1 VTATLRGEK
10 GEPRHPFPGEAALRL
25 VSLGRAIGYGRP
37 LLLYYSYSVMPEAER
52 YQQYEVLRRGDGSLW
67 ELGRGAMGITYKA
80 YDTNLHCTVAL
91 KVINSTYLQND
102 TARQRFLREARAAA
116 ALRHPNVASV
126 FNLSTVE
133 DNYFYVMEFIDGE
146 TVDACVK
153 RKGHLEPEEALNIA
167 LQVARALAAAAKQ
180 RLVHRDLKPSN
191 LMLVDEEGESV
202 VKVIDFGLAKS
213 AKDAGE
219 DTGTLTMGG
228 FVGTPHFASPE
239 QVEEGDLDVRS
250 DIYSLG
256 ATLYFMVAGK
266 APFSGSVGQVMSQ
279 HLYKPIAIEPLADVP
294 RCVVSLIQ
302 RMLEKDRNQ
311 RPQTPRDLQNAIVDC
326 LGEIRGPSTR
336 DGRGAADEPPQPLS
350 PGALL
355 AQNYRLIEEL
365 RESPQGRHFLAED
378 VRRKRLVCLLI
389 LSQELASD
397 PQWFTRLQLAVERLR
412 NASHPTLRA
421 IYSLERAGGYSILVE
436 EHVVGPS
443 LLDLLRS
450 RSVLNAPEVVRL
462 LNLLAPLADHAR
474 ANQLEHVDLTLSGI
488 LFVHRGSTVSAI
500 QPDLLRRPLT
510 AWEQVEPKV
519 NPIDFSFAPSQ
530 TGTLTGL
537 ETRTQSAGAG
547 APRGS
552 GVRALSLLAYELLG
566 GPRDR
571 VEATGRYNPIA
582 ALTRDGNAVLRR
594 GLIDE
599 WSSAAELA
607 GQLAAAVGIR
617 QSAAPV
623 PESTAHVTSISTER
637 VTPEPLPRTPLPE
650 TPADLRPKR
659 TAMVSAWHLILAIG
673 LIAAVGIGGYLIYLS
688 LNQSRE
694 IVAPSQELAALSV
707 QSDPAG
713 ASILLDGKPPTG
725 PANTFTHVPF
735 GTHRLTATLDNY
747 EPIKQDIEVRS
758 GMAPNIPLKLT
769 PIQEIAALSV
779 QSDPAGASI
788 LLDGKPPSGPSNTFT
803 HVPFGTHQLT
813 ATLNDHEPIKQDLEV
828 RRWMA
833 PEIHLKLK
841 QSQEIASLSVQS
853 DPPGASILLD
863 GKPAPGPSNTFSHV
877 PFGTHQLIATLNDYE
892 PLNQDLEVRRGMA
905 PEIHLKLKQSQEFAA
920 LSVQSDPPGASIL
933 LDGKPPQMSP
943 NTFTHIPFGTHQLA
957 ATLENY
963 ESIKQEIEIRRGMN
977 PEIRLKFNKKAN
989 PIAEFVAETKK
1000 YDESSPQYLTAYVR
1014 LVQFVTTSKAANSG
1028 EYTKEL
1034 GRIIERLRT
1043 KAPPIG
1049 KNEFSI
1055 SFKESIKDAASL
1067 DILPAIIWL
1076 AENEKGSESLS
1087 LFLRAANLG
1096 DSYAM
1101 MRMGRFYLNEG
1112 TPSDDDKAFG
1122 WLKRAYESPDSNLDA
1137 GAYLGACY
1145 LSGRGTKKDV
1155 QKAEEIILPLANRN
1169 VISAMTIAGN
1179 LLEYRAADKQK
1190 EAESSTT
1197 PLKRKQPLNAE
1208 ADELDREARKWY
1220 ERAAAKGDWNASAR
1234 LGRFYENGWGGLE
1247 KSDEEA
1253 ERRYQEGI
1261 KQENA
1266 LSMFFYGQ
1274 FLIEKKPDR
1283 RGEAEKLM
1291 SQAAAKGVPSAIKWC
1306 KENNVNFTEETPG
1319 SDRQ

>member
-1 VTATLRGEK
+1 MTATLPGEK

-25 VSLGRAIGYGRP
+25 VSLERVIGYGRP
-37 LLLYYSYSVMPEAER
+37 LLLDYSYSVMPEAER

-153 RKGHLEPEEALNIA
+153 RKGRLEPEEALNIA

-326 LGEIRGPSTR
+326 LGEIRGHSTR
-336 DGRGAADEPPQPLS
+336 DVRGAADEPPQPLS

-389 LSQELASD
+389 LSQELVSD

-519 NPIDFSFAPSQ
+519 NAIDFSFAPSQ

-707 QSDPAG
+707 QSDPAV

-788 LLDGKPPSGPSNTFT
+788 LLDGKPPQRPSNTFS

-813 ATLNDHEPIKQDLEV
+813 ATLNDYEPIKQDLEV
-828 RRWMA
+828 RRGMT
-833 PEIHLKLK
+833 PELHLKLK
-841 QSQEIASLSVQS
+841 PSQEIASLSVQS

-863 GKPAPGPSNTFSHV
+863 GKPPSGPSNTFTHV
-877 PFGTHQLIATLNDYE
+877 AFGTHQLTATLNDYE
-892 PLNQDLEVRRGMA
+892 PIKQDLEVRRGMA
-905 PEIHLKLKQSQEFAA
+905 PEIHLNLKPSQEIAS
-920 LSVQSDPPGASIL
+920 LSVQSDPPDASIL
-933 LDGKPPQMSP
+933 LDGKPPQGSS
-943 NTFTHIPFGTHQLA
+943 NTFSHVPFGTHQLA

-1253 ERRYQEGI
+1253 EKRYQEGI

-1319 SDRQ
+1319 SDR